1 MNAIAKGAGTMS
13 DVALSLA
20 HVDKIYAPTA
30 KKPVHAVKAL
40 DLDVRKGEI
49 IALLGSSGCG
59 KTSTLRMIAGFESV
73 TKGTITL
80 SGRRIEHLP
89 PARRGVAM
97 AFEGYS
103 LYPPLTVRDN
113 IAFALK
119 AARMSARDAEKK
131 VAEVAALV
139 EIEPILDRYPSS
151 ISGGQ
156 QQRASLAR
164 ALVRP
169 ADLYL
174 LDEPMGQLE
183 PRLRALLRGRL
194 KQLLSERAMT
204 SIFVTHDQTEA
215 NALADRVAVMEG
227 GVLQQLAN
235 QTELKERPANLFV
248 ATFIGEPPMNVFDAK
263 AEVGERV
270 RFSVENGP
278 RLDFSSNEFS
288 EAARREIGK
297 RARVVIGVRP
307 HDLRL
312 NAGANEARVVSN
324 QWLGDQSHLAF
335 DVAGKMMVAVAFSEV
350 SAARGDALRYDIP
363 SAKLHVFD
371 ADSGRAVSHGA
382 AAA

>member
-1 MNAIAKGAGTMS
+1 MS
-13 DVALSLA
+13 DKALSLQG
-20 HVDKIYAPTA
+20 VDKIYAATG
-30 KKPVHAVKAL
+30 KHPVHAVKAL
-40 DLDVRKGEI
+40 NLEVRKGEI

-73 TKGTITL
+73 TNGAISL
-80 SGRRIEHLP
+80 AGRRIETLA

-119 AARMSARDAEKK
+119 SSRLSAREVAEK

-194 KQLLSERAMT
+194 KRLLSERGMT

-235 QTELKERPANLFV
+235 QTELKERPANLYV
-248 ATFIGEPPMNVFDAK
+248 ATFIGEPPMNVFDA
-263 AEVGERV
+263 EVEIGERV
-270 RFSVENGP
+270 RFTVANGP
-278 RLDFSSNEFS
+278 KLDFPANAFS
-288 EAARREIGK
+288 EAARAAIAK
-297 RARVVIGVRP
+297 RRGVVIGVRP
-307 HDLRL
+307 HDIKL
-312 NAGANEARVVSN
+312 NAGDNEAKVVSN
-324 QWLGDQSHLAF
+324 QWLGDQSHLALE
-335 DVAGKMMVAVAFSEV
+335 VAGKLMVTVAFSEV
-350 SAARGDALRYDIP
+350 PAGRGQSLRYEIP
-363 SAKLHVFD
+363 AAKLHVFD
-371 ADSGRAVSHGA
+371 PESGKAVSHGPEA
-382 AAA
+382 A

>member
-1 MNAIAKGAGTMS
+1 MN

-20 HVDKIYAPTA
+20 GVDKIYAPTA

-40 DLDVRKGEI
+40 NLEVRKGEI
-49 IALLGSSGCG
+49 VALLGSSGCG

-73 TKGTITL
+73 TRGSITL
-80 SGRRIEHLP
+80 GGRRIEPLP

-119 AARMSARDAEKK
+119 SAKMSGRDAEKA

-194 KQLLSERAMT
+194 KRLLSERGMT

-227 GVLQQLAN
+227 GELQQLAN
-235 QTELKERPANLFV
+235 QTELKERPANLYV
-248 ATFIGEPPMNVFDAK
+248 ATFIGEPPMNVFDAEV
-263 AEVGERV
+263 EVGERV
-270 RFSVENGP
+270 RFSVDGGP
-278 RLDFSSNEFS
+278 KLEYSANAFS
-288 EAARREIGK
+288 EAARTAIAK
-297 RARVVIGVRP
+297 RNRVVIGVRP
-307 HDLRL
+307 HDIRL
-312 NAGANEARVVSN
+312 SSGANEAKIVSN

-335 DVAGKMMVAVAFSEV
+335 DVASKLMVAVAFSEV
-350 SAARGDALRYDIP
+350 SAARGEAMRYDIP

-371 ADSGRAVSHGA
+371 AASGRAVSHGPEA
-382 AAA
+382 A

>member
-1 MNAIAKGAGTMS
+1 MNAVTGTRATT
-13 DVALSLA
+13 DAALSLQG
-20 HVDKIYAPTA
+20 VDKIYAPTA
-30 KKPVHAVKAL
+30 KAPVHAVKAL
-40 DLDVRKGEI
+40 NLDVRQGEI
-49 IALLGSSGCG
+49 VALLGSSGCG

-73 TKGTITL
+73 TNGTIAL
-80 SGRRIEHLP
+80 AGRRIEQLA

-119 AARMSARDAEKK
+119 SARLGAREVESK
-131 VAEVAALV
+131 VAEMAALV
-139 EIEPILDRYPSS
+139 EIEPILERYPSS

-194 KQLLSERAMT
+194 KRLLTERGMT

-235 QTELKERPANLFV
+235 QTELKERPANLYV
-248 ATFIGEPPMNVFDAK
+248 ATFIGEPPMNVFDASAK
-263 AEVGERV
+263 VGERV
-270 RFSVENGP
+270 RFEVANGP
-278 RLDFSSNEFS
+278 KLDFSANEFS
-288 EAARREIGK
+288 EAARGAIAK
-297 RARVVIGVRP
+297 RRRVVIGVRP
-307 HDLRL
+307 HDIRL
-312 NAGANEARVVSN
+312 NSGGAEAKVVSN
-324 QWLGDQSHLAF
+324 QWLGDQTHIAF
-335 DVAGKMMVAVAFSEV
+335 DVAGKLMVTVAFSEV
-350 SAARGDALRYDIP
+350 GAERGATMRYEIP

-371 ADSGRAVSHGA
+371 ADSGKAVSHGSEA
-382 AAA
+382 A

>member
-1 MNAIAKGAGTMS
+1 M
-13 DVALSLA
+13 
-20 HVDKIYAPTA
+20 
-30 KKPVHAVKAL
+30 
-40 DLDVRKGEI
+40 
-49 IALLGSSGCG
+49 
-59 KTSTLRMIAGFESV
+59 
-73 TKGTITL
+73 
-80 SGRRIEHLP
+80 
-89 PARRGVAM
+89 
-97 AFEGYS
+97 
-103 LYPPLTVRDN
+103 RDN

-119 AARMSARDAEKK
+119 SARMSAKDVEKA
-131 VAEVAALV
+131 VAEMAALV

-194 KQLLSERAMT
+194 KRLLNERRMT

-227 GVLQQLAN
+227 GVLQQFAN

-263 AEVGERV
+263 VEIGERV
-270 RFSVENGP
+270 RFTVKDGP
-278 RLDFSSNEFS
+278 TLDFSANEFS
-288 EAARREIGK
+288 QAARSAIAR
-297 RARVVIGVRP
+297 RARAVIGVRP
-307 HDLRL
+307 HDIRL
-312 NAGANEARVVSN
+312 GAGSNEAKVVSN

-335 DVAGKMMVAVAFSEV
+335 DVAGKLMVAVVFSEMN
-350 SAARGDALRYDIP
+350 AARGETMRYDIA

-371 ADSGRAVSHGA
+371 AESGKAVSHGA
-382 AAA
+382 EAA